1 MKIHDVKITIKY
13 SNFMKMKV
21 NSKMKII
28 LEINNSNS
36 SAETVAKMIKKNLN
50 YNELMKI
57 KKYICTKKRGMLC

>member
-1 MKIHDVKITIKY
+1 
-13 SNFMKMKV
+13 MKMKV

>member
-1 MKIHDVKITIKY
+1 MKIHDVKITIRY

-36 SAETVAKMIKKNLN
+36 SAETVAKMIKKGFKL
-50 YNELMKI
+50 
-57 KKYICTKKRGMLC
+57 

>member
-1 MKIHDVKITIKY
+1 
-13 SNFMKMKV
+13 
-21 NSKMKII
+21 MKII

-57 KKYICTKKRGMLC
+57 KNIYVLKREECYARKIF